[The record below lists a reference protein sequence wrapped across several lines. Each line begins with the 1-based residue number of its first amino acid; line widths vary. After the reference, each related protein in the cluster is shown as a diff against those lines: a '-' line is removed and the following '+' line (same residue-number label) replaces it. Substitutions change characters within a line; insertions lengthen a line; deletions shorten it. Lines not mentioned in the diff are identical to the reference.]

1 MQNELFLIGKVMYH
15 STNSAWILNVWIYNI
30 EKEHKFQTKA
40 LFDISI
46 NEIKDVVKEDTP
58 FD

>member
-46 NEIKDVVKEDTP
+46 NEIKDTP
-58 FD
+58 NV